1 MLLFHFLSKVTSTH
15 CLYFTSSGKG
25 SKTCSGVFSFWCVHN
40 SPHLQG
46 PVMPHQMLNV
56 VIEVFE
62 PFPYPLPAYPTY
74 PFVCPRCMVNEKIGS
89 LHDICII
96 EYEIYI
102 QLVER
107 TSLHDKS
114 ADISKHAGSVETIC
128 IPLVPR

>member
-1 MLLFHFLSKVTSTH
+1 
-15 CLYFTSSGKG
+15 
-25 SKTCSGVFSFWCVHN
+25 
-40 SPHLQG
+40 
-46 PVMPHQMLNV
+46 MPHQMLNV

-89 LHDICII
+89 LHEICII

-114 ADISKHAGSVETIC
+114 DDISKHAGSVETIC